1 MVNQQ
6 KVIWID
12 QSVMNAVLPRFLKSA
27 YRREPIVTI
36 LMTMG
41 LIDALIGGLDD
52 SWSLFAVGLGTAG
65 FSLAFK
71 LWRSSQQQR
80 PAPEEPVVQHYLPPR
95 SSSPT
100 LPMLT
105 VNKKK
110 PPY

>member
-1 MVNQQ
+1 
-6 KVIWID
+6 
-12 QSVMNAVLPRFLKSA
+12 MNAVLPRFLKSA
-27 YRREPIVTI
+27 YRREPIVSI

-41 LIDALIGGLDD
+41 VVDALIGGLDD

-65 FSLAFK
+65 VTLAFK
-71 LWRSSQQQR
+71 LWRNSQQQR
-80 PAPEEPVVQHYLPPR
+80 PVTEEPVVHYLPPR

-105 VNKKK
+105 VEKKK